1 MRGQRRRHDDDR
13 AGAPDD
19 AEQWQRD
26 IDVNLTGAFRTVQAC
41 LGGMRER
48 RLRSHRRDLQR
59 RRRSAGLPGQVAY
72 AASKAGQLGMVRTL
86 AGENAAHGITV
97 NAVLPGLVATEQ
109 VLAMPADG
117 ARARGRVAAVGPAGR
132 ARGDRGGGGVPRR
145 RRGGA
150 GQRAGDRGGRRRV
163 AVAADARLRARL
175 RRAGAD
181 TIGSAMDEAGHL
193 CERAATSAA
202 DLDVI
207 RHGEGPRVVLVHGSV
222 VGAARTWS
230 HQLALAQRWELV
242 LPNRPG
248 FGDSL
253 ALARGDFAAEA
264 PLIAELLGDG
274 AHLVGHSYG
283 AVIALYAAA
292 LRPDAV
298 RSLTISE
305 PGCMRVAAGD
315 AAVDA
320 QIAAGELLYERGQE
334 LSPLDFLRAFR
345 GGVGSTH
352 ETPAQLGEELLHG
365 ARLCMRERPPWEA
378 DPPLQALRSTSFPK
392 LVISGGH
399 SRVVQEA
406 ADARQRR
413 VFGQQREDR
422 RRRRRRFGG
431 RARGI
436 FRP

>member
-1 MRGQRRRHDDDR
+1 
-13 AGAPDD
+13 
-19 AEQWQRD
+19 
-26 IDVNLTGAFRTVQAC
+26 
-41 LGGMRER
+41 
-48 RLRSHRRDLQR
+48 
-59 RRRSAGLPGQVAY
+59 
-72 AASKAGQLGMVRTL
+72 
-86 AGENAAHGITV
+86 
-97 NAVLPGLVATEQ
+97 
-109 VLAMPADG
+109 
-117 ARARGRVAAVGPAGR
+117 
-132 ARGDRGGGGVPRR
+132 
-145 RRGGA
+145 
-150 GQRAGDRGGRRRV
+150 
-163 AVAADARLRARL
+163 
-175 RRAGAD
+175 
-181 TIGSAMDEAGHL
+181 MDEAGHL

-202 DLDVI
+202 DLDVL

-230 HQLALAQRWELV
+230 HQLVLAQRWELV

-264 PLIAELLGDG
+264 PLMAELLGDG

-305 PGCMRVAAGD
+305 PGCMRV

-399 SRVVQEA
+399 SRVFEA
-406 ADARQRR
+406 VCDVLATRLAAR
-413 VFGQQREDR
+413 RETIA
-422 RRRRRRFGG
+422 G
-431 RARGI
+431 RGHTIPATGAPYNSLLDE
-436 FRP
+436 FLSGACQ